1 MKKSIMLALSM
12 VSLVFVGCKS
22 SYPNLKDGLYA
33 DIQTSKGNMVVELFY
48 KQTPITVAN
57 FVSLA
62 EGTNTLVS
70 DSLKN
75 KPYYNGTVFHRVIK
89 NFMIQGGDPTATGMG
104 SPGYKFGDEFIDTL
118 KFVKKGQL
126 AMANAGPSTNGSQF
140 FITQIATDWLTG
152 KHTIFGQVVEGE
164 SVIDSIANIEVTAT
178 SNRPVQDVVIK
189 NVRIVRKGTEAKA
202 FDAAKIFSNYMKEQD
217 ELARQRE
224 EKRKQEHE
232 KFLQEVKNQM
242 EQAQILPAGVKIY
255 SMKEGNGIKPT
266 QKDKVLVIYSG
277 FLANNLTLFDSNDK
291 QVAEKFGRYNQQR
304 DMFGGYEPMPF
315 EFNQQASLIPGF
327 KAALLTMK
335 VGDKIRAFI
344 PSALAYGEV
353 GSGNGV
359 IPPNSDLIFDIEIID
374 IAK

>member
-164 SVIDSIANIEVTAT
+164 SVIDSIANTEVTAT

-217 ELARQRE
+217 ELARQKE

-266 QKDKVLVIYSG
+266 QKDEVLVVYSG